1 MLLVVVSLKKSFC
14 DSKKHLE
21 EINAD
26 GFKVHKVFDG
36 YLYDDLELE
45 LTNVKTEEESTDLIH
60 YSPDFKRWIQGIS
73 VCVEAMGHNYS
84 PDCVLYISDINN
96 YEGFNYKNSNI
107 WDNYRKN
114 IYKFFYHVSTDS
126 KKLYDTRAEVCKKM
140 TENFTL
146 ESMLKVLNSH
156 DNPYTKKLLYKQYPT
171 QSWAETLELMKK
183 SKAEIKNT
191 LVKKD
196 GSPVTDED
204 ISFLNFNN
212 EKVDNLPDTVDYTP
226 IDADMGPFHFCRCL

>member
-1 MLLVVVSLKKSFC
+1 MENIYDPWHAFGSSLIEKSFC

-26 GFKVHKVFDG
+26 GFKVHNVFDG

-114 IYKFFYHVSTDS
+114 IYKFFIMYQQI
-126 KKLYDTRAEVCKKM
+126 
-140 TENFTL
+140 
-146 ESMLKVLNSH
+146 LKNYMIQGLK
-156 DNPYTKKLLYKQYPT
+156 YAK
-171 QSWAETLELMKK
+171 
-183 SKAEIKNT
+183 
-191 LVKKD
+191 
-196 GSPVTDED
+196 
-204 ISFLNFNN
+204 
-212 EKVDNLPDTVDYTP
+212 
-226 IDADMGPFHFCRCL
+226 R